1 MVDLQKLVEDE
12 LSQEST
18 PDNLISLWKNIFK
31 WHEDG
36 GPENVEDSLLK
47 QIKDI
52 DSAALQNIK
61 EINAISPK
69 PSKKAKKKTAKRRKR

>member
-12 LSQEST
+12 LSQEPNS
-18 PDNLISLWKNIFK
+18 DSLLNLWKNIFK
-31 WHEDG
+31 WHEEG
-36 GPENVEDSLLK
+36 GPTNVEDSLLK

-69 PSKKAKKKTAKRRKR
+69 PHKKAKKKSARRKK

>member
-1 MVDLQKLVEDE
+1 MVDLQKLVEED
-12 LSQEST
+12 LSQEPS
-18 PDNLISLWKNIFK
+18 PENLINLWKNIFE
-31 WHEDG
+31 WHEEG
-36 GPENVEDSLLK
+36 GPKNVEQSLLK

-69 PSKKAKKKTAKRRKR
+69 PRKKAKKKTAKRRK